1 MEKLYD
7 KASAPAWNSVCVDEA
22 KNLYVLNIDGTGNY
36 LNAYSATETGFW
48 SGGESDANNIWKVQ
62 EVKFI
67 SISVPESGYVN
78 YCIPFP
84 VSLADGL
91 TAYTISGYESLTYEG
106 VAYDYALLEPIAG
119 NIVPAHEPVIFGG
132 EEDSYRLTFV
142 PGYSTEL
149 TQKNI
154 LKGVGIKQ
162 RFDKTTILSSF
173 KNAEEAGTTSYITDA
188 STATVAVNKCYI
200 LKEDVNN
207 LSKLYLA
214 EKNSI
219 TSIDSAVNETVT
231 AKQFYNLDGT
241 KVSKLQSG
249 KVYITSEGKKI
260 YVK

>member
-1 MEKLYD
+1 
-7 KASAPAWNSVCVDEA
+7 
-22 KNLYVLNIDGTGNY
+22 
-36 LNAYSATETGFW
+36 
-48 SGGESDANNIWKVQ
+48 
-62 EVKFI
+62 
-67 SISVPESGYVN
+67 
-78 YCIPFP
+78 

-132 EEDSYRLTFV
+132 EQDSYRLTFV

-162 RFDKTTILSSF
+162 RFNKTTILSSF

-188 STATVAVNKCYI
+188 TTTTVAVNRCYI